1 MAVYLLFLIMYL
13 TSVIVC
19 IICLSSSESK
29 FFARSSPWDEQT
41 ASQSSD
47 EEGTLLSKD
56 SVVNYIDLLDYC
68 C

>member
-29 FFARSSPWDEQT
+29 FLARSSPWDEQT
-41 ASQSSD
+41 ASQSSED
-47 EEGTLLSKD
+47 EATLLNGD
-56 SVVNYIDLLDYC
+56 LIDIL
-68 C
+68 